1 MEFRRLGRSG
11 LKVSIAG
18 IGCNNFGMRI
28 DEETSGAVVRAA
40 LDAGVTLF
48 DSADVYGNG
57 RSEEFLGRAL
67 GTERNRVIIASK
79 FSWPMGQGP
88 YEGGTS
94 RQYIMRAVEASLRRL
109 GTDYLDLYQVHR
121 PDWETPI
128 EETLDALNDLI
139 RDGKVRYIGSSAFT
153 GWQIADADWTART
166 RHQSRFI
173 SAQNEWSMLE
183 RTIEPDVVPACRHF
197 GLGVLPYFPLA
208 NGFLSGKY
216 RRGEPF
222 PSGSRLEAWKDRFGH
237 VASDENFTRLEQ
249 LTTFANN
256 RGHTM
261 LELAIGWLATR
272 PVVSS
277 VISGATTPEQVK
289 ANAVAATAWR
299 LSDEEMDEVNS
310 ILAPV
315 GYPA

>member
-11 LKVSIAG
+11 LKVSVAG

-28 DEETSGAVVRAA
+28 DEEASGTVVRAA
-40 LDAGVTLF
+40 LEAGVTLF
-48 DSADVYGNG
+48 DTADVYGNG

-67 GTERNRVIIASK
+67 GAERSRVIVATK
-79 FSWPMGQGP
+79 FAWPMGEGP

-94 RQYIMRAVEASLRRL
+94 RRYIMRAVEASLRRL
-109 GTDYLDLYQVHR
+109 GTDYIDLYQVHR

-128 EETLDALNDLI
+128 EETLDALNDLV

-153 GWQIADADWTART
+153 AWQIADADWAART
-166 RHQSRFI
+166 RHLSSFI

-183 RTIEPDVVPACRHF
+183 RSIEPDVVPACERF

-216 RRGEPF
+216 RRGEAF
-222 PSGSRLEAWKDRFGH
+222 PTGSRLEAWKDRYGH
-237 VASDENFTRLEQ
+237 LASDENFTRLEK
-249 LTTFANN
+249 LTAYAED

-261 LELAIGWLATR
+261 LDLAIAWLATR

-277 VISGATTPEQVK
+277 VIAGATSPEQVT
-289 ANAVAATAWR
+289 ANAAAAADWR
-299 LSDEEMDEVNS
+299 LTDSEMEEVNAV
-310 ILAPV
+310 LAPV